1 MQSSTDTGKL
11 YIPRGLGLE
20 IAKFLVLFSLL
31 DKYCP
36 LGHAPVYLQLL
47 DINGL
52 SSVQNVSPDYPGSQL
67 MPNFPPHDNL
77 ECIGNVMCRQVRILI
92 F

>member
-1 MQSSTDTGKL
+1 MIGNSKTFDAFFFAGQIL
-11 YIPRGLGLE
+11 
-20 IAKFLVLFSLL
+20 
-31 DKYCP
+31 P

-47 DINGL
+47 DINEL